1 MMAEASAQRR
11 RAPRDARAPPVTSQ
25 NLHIPSLPATARPM
39 RAPQSFSDM
48 GYQPRNDKDC
58 VIC

>member
-1 MMAEASAQRR
+1 MAEASAQRR
-11 RAPRDARAPPVTSQ
+11 RAPRDVRAPPVTSQ